1 MCTAERVLQRPWGL
15 EDGSDRFFLQT
26 QKRGTEREIDLPG
39 VAQPW
44 AGPRTPVFRPSAL
57 RARLRTTCTY
67 LPAGR
72 LRPSSGDTWMPSRN
86 SPRWRRCKYFPLGLQ
101 VSKIPSL
108 PRSFRQ
114 FTLPFSKQIFILIKA
129 FITIIHLSLHSIR
142 QLQSTA
148 RLSHRETCPSTLAGG
163 RGAHKQNVSLKNRD
177 ESLIFFFFLSA
188 AKTATY
194 AF

>member
-1 MCTAERVLQRPWGL
+1 MCTAERVLQRPRGL
-15 EDGSDRFFLQT
+15 EDRSLFLAN
-26 QKRGTEREIDLPG
+26 TEKGRRAGNRPSWSRTALG
-39 VAQPW
+39 R

-57 RARLRTTCTY
+57 GARLRTTCTY

-72 LRPSSGDTWMPSRN
+72 FPPSSGDTWMPSRN
-86 SPRWRRCKYFPLGLQ
+86 PPRWRRCKYFPLGLQ